1 MVGTAEITMR
11 WLITG
16 AGGQLGKTL
25 TGLLQ
30 EYEIEVDSFSRESLD
45 ISDLSEVKAVIKRS
59 RPDILIN
66 CAAWT
71 DVDGAESNTEAA
83 IKANATGAGFLAKES
98 NASGVRL
105 IHISTDFVFGADNKE
120 IYSEDDPHCPVNFY
134 GASKALGENLI
145 SLENPEAV
153 ILRASWLYSP
163 HGKNFPKAI
172 IRKLITDE
180 STFEVVSDQIGQP
193 TSCLSL
199 SRTILNI
206 AQIPDVKGLIHGS
219 SSGFVSRF
227 EFAQSIASTLG
238 FRIDRIRPTTSEAL
252 EMIATRP
259 KRSVLSHERL
269 SMFAIPQ
276 PVSWQEDLELNAEEI
291 ARQTKMEIK

>member
-1 MVGTAEITMR
+1 MR

-25 TGLLQ
+25 SGILQ
-30 EYEIEVDSFSRESLD
+30 ENEIEVDSFSRESLD
-45 ISDLSEVKAVIKRS
+45 IADVSEVEAVIKRL
-59 RPDILIN
+59 RPEILVN

-83 IKANATGAGFLAKES
+83 IKANATGARNLAKVS

-180 STFEVVSDQIGQP
+180 SRLEVVNDQIGQP
-193 TSCLSL
+193 TSCISL
-199 SRTILNI
+199 SKTIMNI
-206 AQIPDVKGLIHGS
+206 SKTPQVKGIIHGS
-219 SSGFVSRF
+219 SVGFVSRYD
-227 EFAQSIASTLG
+227 FAQRIASVIG
-238 FRIDRIRPTTSEAL
+238 FSPDRIRAITSESLSFPAK
-252 EMIATRP
+252 RP
-259 KRSVLSHERL
+259 KRSVLGHDKLESFH
-269 SMFAIPQ
+269 IPK
-276 PVSWQEDLELNAEEI
+276 PVAWAEDLEFNADAI
-291 ARQTKMEIK
+291 VSQTKLESK

>member
-1 MVGTAEITMR
+1 MK

-30 EYEIEVDSFSRESLD
+30 ENEIEVNSFSRESLD
-45 ISDLSEVKAVIKRS
+45 ISDVSEVEAVIKRS

-71 DVDGAESNTEAA
+71 DVDGAESNTEGA
-83 IKANATGAGFLAKES
+83 IRANATGAQNLAKS
-98 NASGVRL
+98 TNKLGVRL
-105 IHISTDFVFGADNKE
+105 IHISTDFVFGANYKE
-120 IYSEDDPHCPVNFY
+120 IYSEDDLHSPVNFY
-134 GASKALGENLI
+134 GASKALGENLVAI
-145 SLENPEAV
+145 EYPEAV

-180 STFEVVSDQIGQP
+180 STIEVVSDQIGQP

-199 SRTILNI
+199 SKTILNV
-206 AQIPDVKGLIHGS
+206 AQISNVKGVIHGS
-219 SSGFVSRF
+219 STGYVSRF
-227 EFAQSIASTLG
+227 EFAQNIAETIG
-238 FRIDRIRPTTSEAL
+238 FSRDRIRPITSESL
-252 EMIATRP
+252 EMPARRP

-269 SMFAIPQ
+269 SEFAIPQ
-276 PVSWQEDLELNAEEI
+276 PVSWQEDLELNSEEI
-291 ARQTKMEIK
+291 VRQTKMEIR

>member
-1 MVGTAEITMR
+1 MK

-25 TGLLQ
+25 TAFLQ
-30 EYEIEVDSFSRESLD
+30 AAGAEVESHSRQSLD
-45 ISDLSEVKAVIKRS
+45 ISDESEVASAIERS
-59 RPDILIN
+59 RPEILVN

-71 DVDGAESNTEAA
+71 DVDGAEEDTEGA
-83 IKANATGAGFLAKES
+83 IRANATGAQNLAKVA
-98 NASGVRL
+98 NAIGARL

-134 GASKALGENLI
+134 GASKALGENLVTI
-145 SLENPEAV
+145 ENPEAV

-180 STFEVVSDQIGQP
+180 STLEVVNDQIGQP

-199 SRTILNI
+199 SNTILSI
-206 AQIPDVKGLIHGS
+206 STIPKVKGIIHGS
-219 SSGFVSRF
+219 SVGSVSRY
-227 EFAQSIASTLG
+227 EFAQRIASVIG
-238 FRIDRIRPTTSEAL
+238 FSPDRIRSITSESLSLPAK
-252 EMIATRP
+252 RP
-259 KRSVLSHERL
+259 KRSVLGHDKLKIFDVPRPL
-269 SMFAIPQ
+269 T
-276 PVSWQEDLELNAEEI
+276 WDEDLEVNADAI
-291 ARQTKMEIK
+291 VRQTKLELK

>member
-1 MVGTAEITMR
+1 MK

-25 TGLLQ
+25 TPLLQ
-30 EYEIEVDSFSRESLD
+30 AAGAEVESHSRQSLD
-45 ISDLSEVKAVIKRS
+45 ISDESEVASAIERS
-59 RPDILIN
+59 RPEILVN

-83 IKANATGAGFLAKES
+83 IKANATGAQNLAKVA
-98 NASGVRL
+98 NAIGARL

-120 IYSEDDPHCPVNFY
+120 IYSEYDLHCPVNFY
-134 GASKALGENLI
+134 GASKALGENLVT
-145 SLENPEAV
+145 LENPEAV

-180 STFEVVSDQIGQP
+180 STIEVVSDQIGQP

-199 SRTILNI
+199 SKTILNV
-206 AQIPDVKGLIHGS
+206 AQISNVKGVIHGS
-219 SSGFVSRF
+219 STGNVSRF
-227 EFAQSIASTLG
+227 EFAQNIAETIG
-238 FRIDRIRPTTSEAL
+238 FSRGRIRPITSESL
-252 EMIATRP
+252 EMPARRP

-269 SMFAIPQ
+269 SEFAIPQ

-291 ARQTKMEIK
+291 VRQTKMEIR